1 MVSSDKYDVSLRT
14 IEEVKQ
20 IHKIDD
26 NWKFRFV
33 ANKHIAEEKAE
44 EYRSLGFD
52 AVVYPH
58 PSDVGEGEMPKRN
71 DRCVVYT
78 TEKSSKEEIIDDEL
92 F

>member
-1 MVSSDKYDVSLRT
+1 MVSSDKYDVSIRT
-14 IEEVKQ
+14 LEEIKQ

-26 NWKFRFV
+26 DWNFRF
-33 ANKHIAEEKAE
+33 ATDKHIAEQKAE

-58 PSDVGEGEMPKRN
+58 PDDVSKGEIPKKN

-78 TEKSSKEEIIDDEL
+78 TEKSSKEAIIDDKL
-92 F
+92 L